1 MIDTLVTISIAVA
14 MFYSTNWIGKHSYQ
28 SGYFEIGKLSLTSG
42 STAFNFVF
50 RIFAPIAFLTLT
62 AAVLYWV
69 HADSIVKLLPHALIG
84 YFIFRFAYYFVC
96 DRYLLVNFFEFF
108 ALGLATIA
116 LYFWVHANVIEHRE
130 FLFPSKQEIGSA
142 LWLGMIAFLYTTIN
156 SIQLSE
162 TKARRRRI
170 AYVSYQRDKYLSLYG
185 TIINEEAQ
193 NEREKD
199 IVLAVMIYEGLNRP
213 RILQFIERLVLPIKG
228 KASIGPMQVTV
239 SSNISDETSV
249 RLGAERLLS
258 AYRSNLQNEDLQYEG
273 SALIDALSAYNG
285 SDKYAIEILEVLSA
299 MKDGP

>member
-1 MIDTLVTISIAVA
+1 MIDTLITISIAVA
-14 MFYSTNWIGKHSYQ
+14 MFCSTNWIGKHSYQ

-62 AAVLYWV
+62 AALLYWAK
-69 HADSIVKLLPHALIG
+69 ADRFVALLPYSLFV
-84 YFIFRFAYYFVC
+84 YFAFRFAYYFIS
-96 DRYLLVNFFEFF
+96 DRSLLVNFIEFF
-108 ALGLATIA
+108 AIGAATVV
-116 LYFWVHANVIEHRE
+116 LYLWVHTNVIEHRQ
-130 FLFPSKQEIGSA
+130 FLFPSKQELGSA

-170 AYVSYQRDKYLSLYG
+170 AYVSHQRDKYLSLYG
-185 TIINEEAQ
+185 PIINEDSI
-193 NEREKD
+193 NEREKQ

-213 RILQFIERLVLPIKG
+213 KFMQFIERLLLPIKG

-239 SSNISDETSV
+239 TAKISDETSV

-258 AYRSNLQNEDLQYEG
+258 TYRSNLRNEGQTSEV
-273 SALIDALSAYNG
+273 SALIEALSAYNG
-285 SDKYAIEILEVLSA
+285 SDKYAVEVLEVISA
-299 MKDGP
+299 MEEEA